1 MLSRRHSLCL
11 LAVIAAF
18 VIACGNGSQ
27 TPAPTAPTT
36 APSSSTTATIDLTV
50 TTAAGTPGAGATA
63 PVVGTVSNLTGA
75 CPDVTF
81 VLADVTIHVTAA
93 TKFESGTCADIQNG
107 VRAGAIG
114 QKNDKGIIEAA
125 RVKVGAAPPPSPQP
139 PSPKPPAPPPVTGAV
154 SGLTGSCPAL
164 TFTLSGTTVHTTD
177 KTVFEG
183 GTCADVK
190 EGARAGAM
198 GPKDATGAITAE
210 HVKIAPPPP
219 PAVSGAVT
227 ALSGTCPALT
237 FTLSGT
243 TVHTTDKTV
252 FEGGTC
258 ADVKEGARAGAMG
271 PKDATGAIT
280 ADRVKIGP
288 PPTPAVTGIVAS
300 TSGSCPALTFVLSSP
315 ATTGAA
321 ATTTTVR
328 VSDKTRVEG
337 GTCADIVAGVRIGA
351 TGPKATDGSIDAQVV
366 KFGPK

>member
-1 MLSRRHSLCL
+1 MPSRRYSLCL

-18 VIACGNGSQ
+18 VVACGHGSQ
-27 TPAPTAPTT
+27 SPAPTAPTA

-81 VLADVTIHVTAA
+81 VLSGVTIHVTAA
-93 TKFESGTCADIQNG
+93 TKFESGACADIQNG

-114 QKNDKGIIEAA
+114 QKNDKGIIEAV
-125 RVKVGAAPPPSPQP
+125 RVKVGAATTT
-139 PSPKPPAPPPVTGAV
+139 PKPPATPPVTGAV
-154 SGLTGSCPAL
+154 SGVTGSCPTL

-198 GPKDATGAITAE
+198 GPKDA
-210 HVKIAPPPP
+210 
-219 PAVSGAVT
+219 S
-227 ALSGTCPALT
+227 
-237 FTLSGT
+237 
-243 TVHTTDKTV
+243 
-252 FEGGTC
+252 
-258 ADVKEGARAGAMG
+258 
-271 PKDATGAIT
+271 GAIT

-288 PPTPAVTGIVAS
+288 PPMPIVTGTVAS
-300 TSGSCPALTFVLSSP
+300 TSGTCPLLTFVVSSP

-321 ATTTTVR
+321 TATTVR

-351 TGPKATDGSIDAQVV
+351 TGPKATDGAIDAQVV
-366 KFGPK
+366 KIGPK